1 MEYVAELE
9 RQIDAELDAL
19 GSTLDDYEQT
29 LAEIDGT
36 LSESTLDETES
47 IRRRTA
53 VDGECVG
60 AD

>member
-1 MEYVAELE
+1 MEHVTELK
-9 RQIDAELDAL
+9 RQIDAELEAL

-36 LSESTLDETES
+36 LSENTLDETES
-47 IRRRTA
+47 VRRRTA
-53 VDGECVG
+53 ADGKHAG

>member
-1 MEYVAELE
+1 MEHVAELK

-36 LSESTLDETES
+36 LSENALDETES
-47 IRRRTA
+47 VRRRTA
-53 VDGECVG
+53 SDGERAV